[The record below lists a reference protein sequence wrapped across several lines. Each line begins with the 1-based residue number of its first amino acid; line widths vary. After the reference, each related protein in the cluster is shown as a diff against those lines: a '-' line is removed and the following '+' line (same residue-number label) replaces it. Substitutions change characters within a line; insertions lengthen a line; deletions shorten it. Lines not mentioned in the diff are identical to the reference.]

1 MRKKVLTRAL
11 VLIGAVAIAAAL
23 AGTAAAAALTA
34 GVWQPFFFGGPGSTA
49 TGSPFTFT
57 SSGAAVVTVTDAFC
71 GGDRFTVSDGVA
83 VLGTTSTV
91 PVEGCP
97 GTNIS
102 DPDLALANPAYSHG
116 YFVVGA
122 GTHSIGVIAST
133 SPYPGGGQAFIRYDA
148 LAADMCKKGGW
159 MTFQPLFKNQ
169 GDCVSY
175 VATQGKN
182 EPGQNVPG
190 AP

>member
-34 GVWQPFFFGGPGSTA
+34 GTWQFFQFTVAGSTA

-57 SSGAAVVTVTDAFC
+57 SSVAAVVTVTDAFC
-71 GGDRFTVSDGVA
+71 GGDRFTVSDGVT

-102 DPDLALANPAYSHG
+102 DPDLALANPAFSHG
-116 YFVVGA
+116 FFAVGA
-122 GTHSIGVIAST
+122 GAHSIGVVAST
-133 SPYPGGGQAFIRYDA
+133 SPYNGGGAYIRYDE
-148 LAADMCKKGGW
+148 LTADMCKKGGW

-175 VATQGKN
+175 VATNGKN